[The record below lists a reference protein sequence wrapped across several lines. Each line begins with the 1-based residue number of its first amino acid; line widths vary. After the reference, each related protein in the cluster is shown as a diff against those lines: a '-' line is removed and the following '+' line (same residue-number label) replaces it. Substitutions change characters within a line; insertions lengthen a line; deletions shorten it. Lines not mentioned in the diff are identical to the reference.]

1 METVEFTEVDIPED
15 GGEVL
20 VAEGETYV
28 VTDTAEGDPDIPL
41 EGKLFTL
48 CIKVAILKNSESLM
62 MVFLPKSNKILLLI
76 ICLLHNKLNFYL
88 CTCITFDK

>member
-1 METVEFTEVDIPED
+1 MIYIYIFKVELVEIPLPDEGEGQSVTLETVEFSELDIPED

-41 EGKLFTL
+41 EG
-48 CIKVAILKNSESLM
+48 
-62 MVFLPKSNKILLLI
+62 
-76 ICLLHNKLNFYL
+76 
-88 CTCITFDK
+88 